1 MPSVSVIL
9 PNYNHAPFLR
19 QRIDSILNQTFQD
32 FELILLDDCS
42 TDNSRDIIEGYR
54 NHPKVPHVVFNS
66 QNSGSA
72 FQQWKKGI
80 DLAQGEWLW
89 IAESDDWAEPDFL
102 EQMVTAADKHPNC
115 VLVSSI
121 PQYVFP
127 DGRTWNRSV
136 DNSEDRL
143 SHGKDFIKQN
153 LLTGNNLSNVSALLL
168 RRNAIERIDFSRIAT
183 MRLCGDW
190 MLYVK
195 LCELGNVL
203 EVNKTLSHFR
213 QHPDSTSATAEK
225 AGLPLTEGAEVLA
238 YLADTF
244 QFPSGAY
251 AREWGRNWAKLER
264 RHRFDAATKQQI
276 IGKMRWF
283 PRVKFWHRLYQIK
296 LSL

>member
-1 MPSVSVIL
+1 MPRVSVIV
-9 PNYNHAPFLR
+9 PVYNHAPFLQ
-19 QRIDSILNQTFQD
+19 QRMDSIFGQSFQD
-32 FELILLDDCS
+32 FELILLDDGS
-42 TDNSRDIIEGYR
+42 TDGCREMIASYHD
-54 NHPKVPHVVFNS
+54 HPKVSHIVCNEK
-66 QNSGSA
+66 NSGSA
-72 FQQWKKGI
+72 FKQWGKGV

-102 EQMVTAADKHPNC
+102 ERMVSAADRHPNC

-127 DGRTWNRSV
+127 DGHTWSRPV
-136 DNSEDRL
+136 GKDEDRL
-143 SHGKDFIKQN
+143 SHGKDFVRQN
-153 LLTGNNLSNVSALLL
+153 LLTGNRFSNVSALLL
-168 RRNAIERIDFSRIAT
+168 RREAVEKTDFSRIAT

-195 LCELGNVL
+195 LCELGDVL

-238 YLADTF
+238 YMADTF
-244 QFPSGAY
+244 RIPSGAY
-251 AREWGRNWAKLER
+251 AREWGRNWAKLEKK
-264 RHRFDAATKQQI
+264 HRFDAATKQQI
-276 IGKMRWF
+276 LSKMHRF
-283 PRVKFWHRLYQIK
+283 VRVRFWHRLYQIK